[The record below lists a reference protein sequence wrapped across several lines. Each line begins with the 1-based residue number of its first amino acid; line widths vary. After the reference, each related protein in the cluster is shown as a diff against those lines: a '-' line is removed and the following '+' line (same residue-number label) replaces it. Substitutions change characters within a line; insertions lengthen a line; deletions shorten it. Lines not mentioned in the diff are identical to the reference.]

1 MLVVVEELIF
11 KILQSLL
18 DILSFCL
25 PTSVQ
30 ENIWTP
36 QNMEDLD
43 KSGPSPTSGKIVFV
57 VHLNDAAI
65 ILLT

>member
-30 ENIWTP
+30 ENI
-36 QNMEDLD
+36 
-43 KSGPSPTSGKIVFV
+43 
-57 VHLNDAAI
+57 
-65 ILLT
+65 